1 MADISVIKTQ
11 VNPVNNPVTQ
21 IQTGNRQNIKA
32 VDTPEVDK
40 EESKASEERKE
51 KLREELLENVV
62 SVSEDGDTVQVSDDG
77 ADKLSNAEDIKDIY
91 EEEIP
96 ISEDKPDSYY
106 VEMTSSITQNN
117 ENVDVDQT
125 GLDAKTDDSNV
136 KNIYI
141 DSDASFIDN
150 TALNDDNDSEDV
162 DAVNGDTSDKA
173 SNITSLNSYTDTQL
187 EQMYLKGEISK
198 YNYDQE
204 MNAREAEREDQQNNN
219 EDTSKQVM
227 ATVNG
232 MERVAQDAAQL
243 QQAFAED
250 TVTTP
255 DAAQRVEILSTL
267 QDFTKLQ

>member
-1 MADISVIKTQ
+1 MADISVTKTQ
-11 VNPVNNPVTQ
+11 INPVNNPVTPAKV
-21 IQTGNRQNIKA
+21 NNPSNIKA
-32 VDTPEVDK
+32 VDTPEVQK
-40 EESKASEERKE
+40 EDRIEDSKASEERRE
-51 KLREELLENVV
+51 KLRAELLENVV

-77 ADKLSNAEDIKDIY
+77 NDKLNSAVNESDIY

-96 ISEDKPDSYY
+96 VNEAAPDSYY
-106 VEMTSSITQNN
+106 VEMTKAASEEKKIDTIEDDIITNIQDSNLETAQNN
-117 ENVDVDQT
+117 EVNDIEITSTLNAD
-125 GLDAKTDDSNV
+125 DTDDNV
-136 KNIYI
+136 
-141 DSDASFIDN
+141 
-150 TALNDDNDSEDV
+150 T
-162 DAVNGDTSDKA
+162 
-173 SNITSLNSYTDTQL
+173 NITSFNGYTDTQL